1 MKQEKQEEKKMRRL
15 DMETV
20 VLCALIAV
28 VGAFGIMA
36 GAAAFMGIRF
46 RECNAAAL
54 TGIGCTLGG
63 ILWGSLLIFNRNI
76 VSKEG

>member
-1 MKQEKQEEKKMRRL
+1 MKREKKEKKKMRRV

-20 VLCALIAV
+20 ALCALIAV
-28 VGAFGIMA
+28 IGAFGIVA
-36 GAAAFMGIRF
+36 GTAAFMGIRF
-46 RECNAAAL
+46 QECNVAAL